1 MTSTPSFAGIADQLA
16 RQQIELPSWAFGNSG
31 TRFKVFSTPG
41 TPRDPYEKIAD
52 AAQVQQYTGLAPTV
66 ALHIP
71 WDLVD
76 DFADLKRHAE
86 EHGVSL
92 GTVNSN
98 TFQDDDYKFGALTH
112 VDETVRQKAI
122 DHHLRCIDVM
132 DATGSRDL
140 KIWLA
145 EGSNYPGQEDM
156 RSRQDRL
163 HESLST
169 IYDRLGADQRLVLEY
184 KFFEPSFYHTDVPDW
199 GTSYV
204 QTAAL
209 GPKAMVCLDTG
220 HHAPGTNIEFIVM
233 QLLRLG
239 KLGSFDFNSRF
250 YADDDLIVGAADPFQ
265 LFRILVEVIRGG
277 GYDNPDVAFMLDQ
290 CHNIEDKIPG
300 QIRSVLNVQEMTA
313 RALLL
318 DRVALTAAQEAHDV
332 LGANEVF
339 MDAYQ
344 TDVRKDLAEWR
355 ESRGLP
361 ANPMRAYLDSG
372 YQQSI
377 AEDRVGGVQAGWG
390 A

>member
-112 VDETVRQKAI
+112 VDETIRQKAI

-361 ANPMRAYLDSG
+361 TNPMRAYLESG